1 MTKNQNELVN
11 QLYLSLTEEE
21 VKIYKAIVDYL
32 LELGYIPQ
40 KQSTKSFGLI
50 FKHKING
57 KVIAKIAK
65 GSIKVKFFACK
76 NIPGKY
82 IKALYDESV
91 ANENK
96 YSMEIPAPP
105 YETLAAGHIMLK
117 CTLACSVCT
126 GGGMR
131 YYHKYFD
138 REIYRCGAY
147 PVLIED
153 IKENDVDDLKQI
165 LFEQHSYFLSIA

>member
-1 MTKNQNELVN
+1 MTKKQNSLVNEL
-11 QLYLSLTEEE
+11 YISLTEDDM
-21 VKIYKAIVDYL
+21 KIYKTIVDYL

-76 NIPGKY
+76 NIPDKY
-82 IKALYDESV
+82 IEALYDESV

-96 YSMEIPAPP
+96 YSMEIPAPQ
-105 YETLAAGHIMLK
+105 YETLSDGLIMIK
-117 CTLACSVCT
+117 CKLACSVCT

-131 YYHKYFD
+131 YYYKFPD

-147 PVLIED
+147 PVLIHD
-153 IKENDVDDLKQI
+153 VKANDVDDLKQI